1 MCIPQ
6 RNFIEGNR
14 SNESTEAKDDV
25 DQSLVSLE
33 MIFPPSFFNI
43 MTHLLV
49 HRVKEIVFSGLSS
62 SIICFLLNDSLQ
74 S

>member
-49 HRVKEIVFSGLSS
+49 HLVKEIVFSGLSS